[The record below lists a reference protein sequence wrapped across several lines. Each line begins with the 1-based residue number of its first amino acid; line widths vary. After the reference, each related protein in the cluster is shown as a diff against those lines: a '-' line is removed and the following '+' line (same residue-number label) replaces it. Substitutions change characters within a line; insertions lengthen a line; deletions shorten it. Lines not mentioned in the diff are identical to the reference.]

1 MPFMGG
7 QICHTWSAC
16 QILVFSVGNNNYH
29 FMGVDLPHL
38 VCKILLLSVGIYNW
52 CLQQGY
58 ICHTWSAKYQ
68 FSVQK
73 CIITIS
79 VGQICH
85 TWSACQILVFSVGI
99 NIYHFMGVD
108 LPHLVCQILVL
119 SVGIYNCC
127 LQQGYICHTWSA
139 KYQFSVYQS
148 IIPLYGWVDLPH
160 LACLPN
166 ITSHSR
172 NL

>member
-68 FSVQK
+68 FSVQE

-99 NIYHFMGVD
+99 NNYHFMGVD
-108 LPHLVCQILVL
+108 LPHLVCKYYFLVQESL
-119 SVGIYNCC
+119 IIVYSGGISAT
-127 LQQGYICHTWSA
+127 LGLPA
-139 KYQFSVYQS
+139 KYQFSVQEY
-148 IIPLYGWVDLPH
+148 IIPLYLDF
-160 LACLPN
+160 LPN
-166 ITSHSR
+166 ISSQSR
-172 NL
+172 NE